1 MIHFSFVEG
10 FSSPPNNG
18 LLLLGVEGSVA
29 LKNLISDY
37 IWHPWVLCLWEILRF
52 GFEKEEDKEKQRKEK
67 QGEGGSSFSFLYF
80 GQLLFSL

>member
-37 IWHPWVLCLWEILRF
+37 I
-52 GFEKEEDKEKQRKEK
+52 
-67 QGEGGSSFSFLYF
+67 
-80 GQLLFSL
+80 